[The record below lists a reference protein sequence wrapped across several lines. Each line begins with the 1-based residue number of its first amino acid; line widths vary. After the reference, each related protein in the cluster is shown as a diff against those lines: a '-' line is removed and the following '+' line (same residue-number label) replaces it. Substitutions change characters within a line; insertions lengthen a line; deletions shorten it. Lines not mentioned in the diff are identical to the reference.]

1 MKALYNIEKNM
12 IKKDIGSVFGLY
24 LNYKNDNIDIADV
37 NNNFF
42 DVMAFDFNIILCSD
56 PASVF

>member
-1 MKALYNIEKNM
+1 MKAIYNIEKNM

-37 NNNFF
+37 NNNIF
-42 DVMAFDFNIILCSD
+42 
-56 PASVF
+56 